1 MFLILLYFILYCKQK
16 LYLVNI
22 EVLLLNGKMK
32 IPLKKPVLVTSA
44 LPYVNGE
51 CHIGHLRTYVP
62 ADIYVR
68 VLRKM
73 GYDVVFIS
81 GSDTHGTPI
90 VLSAEA
96 QGITPQAVV
105 EKYHQHFKRMFQALN
120 VNFDYYG
127 RTDSESNHRRTE
139 EIVKKLIDNGYV
151 YKKET
156 KQAFCNTCGR
166 FLPDRY
172 VEGKCPYCGAIA
184 RGDECDQGCGK
195 HLEPGE
201 IIEPRCKIC
210 GSEADFKEQ
219 EQFYFKLSAFAD
231 FLISY
236 LDHLGGTLNAR
247 NYAKE
252 WTRKELRDWCVT
264 RNLEWGVKF
273 PGRGDLVVYVW
284 VDAPIGYISFTEDL
298 IKEKGEGEK
307 EWRKYWKENKAT
319 IVHFIGTDIIYHH
332 CIFWPAM
339 LKGAGYSLPDAVVAS
354 GMVKID
360 GKTFSKS
367 RGNVVWAT
375 EFLERFHPDTLRY
388 YLVAQSSHTK
398 ELDFSW
404 DSFYTR
410 VNHELV
416 AILGNLV
423 HRVVSFTY
431 KNFGAV
437 PEGDI
442 EEEVFAQIEL
452 TREEVISAMEEYE
465 FKKLVDAVMKLAYF
479 GNSFFQREE
488 PWHLI
493 KEGEKGRERCGG
505 IVKNVL
511 QIIKAVC
518 ILMEA
523 VMPDKMAE
531 VWSQLGME
539 SDVHSVMLDE
549 LMMPIKSGQ
558 TLKKPKKLFE
568 RVEV

>member
-1 MFLILLYFILYCKQK
+1 
-16 LYLVNI
+16 
-22 EVLLLNGKMK
+22 MK
-32 IPLKKPVLVTSA
+32 IPIEKQVLVTSA

-68 VLRKM
+68 MLRKM
-73 GYDVVFIS
+73 GYDVIFIS

-96 QGITPQAVV
+96 QGITPEDVV
-105 EKYHQHFKRMFQALN
+105 EKYHEHFKRIFQTLN

-139 EIVKKLIDNGYV
+139 EIVKKLIENGYV
-151 YKKET
+151 YKEET

-210 GSEADFKEQ
+210 GSEADFKKQ
-219 EQFYFKLSAFAD
+219 EHFFFKLSSFTD

-236 LDHLGGTLNAR
+236 LDNLGGTLNAK

-252 WTRKELRDWCVT
+252 WAKKELRDWCIT

-273 PGRGDLVVYVW
+273 PGRDGLVVYVW

-298 IKEKGEGEK
+298 IKEKGEDEEG
-307 EWRKYWKENKAT
+307 WRKYWKEDKTA

-354 GMVKID
+354 GMVKIN

-367 RGNVVWAT
+367 RGNVVWTT

-404 DSFYTR
+404 DSFYMR
-410 VNHELV
+410 VNNELV

-423 HRVVSFTY
+423 HRVVSFAY
-431 KNFGAV
+431 KNFGEV
-437 PEGDI
+437 PEGGV
-442 EEEVFAQIEL
+442 EEEVFAEIEH
-452 TREEVISAMEEYE
+452 TRGEAIRVVEEYE
-465 FKKLVDAVMKLAYF
+465 FKKLVDAVMKLADF

-518 ILMEA
+518 IGLEA

-539 SDVHSVMLDE
+539 SDVHSVKLE
-549 LMMPIKSGQ
+549 EMMVPIKSGQ
-558 TLKKPKKLFE
+558 ALKKPEKLFE
-568 RVEV
+568 VVEI

>member
-1 MFLILLYFILYCKQK
+1 
-16 LYLVNI
+16 
-22 EVLLLNGKMK
+22 MK
-32 IPLKKPVLVTSA
+32 IPIKKPVLVTSA

-51 CHIGHLRTYVP
+51 CHMGHLRTYVP

-68 VLRKM
+68 MLRKM
-73 GYDVVFIS
+73 GYDVLFIS

-96 QGITPQAVV
+96 QGITPEDVV
-105 EKYHQHFKRMFQALN
+105 EKYHEHFKRIFQTLN

-139 EIVKKLIDNGYV
+139 EIVKKLIENGYV

-210 GSEADFKEQ
+210 GSEADFKKQ
-219 EQFYFKLSAFAD
+219 EHFFFKLSSFSD

-236 LDHLGGTLNAR
+236 LDKLGGTLNAR

-252 WTRKELRDWCVT
+252 WARKELRDWCIT

-273 PGRGDLVVYVW
+273 PGRDGLVVYVW

-298 IKEKGEGEK
+298 IKEKGEDEE
-307 EWRKYWKENKAT
+307 EWRKYWKEDKTA

-354 GMVKID
+354 GMVKIN

-367 RGNVVWAT
+367 RGNVVWTT

-404 DSFYTR
+404 DSFYMR
-410 VNHELV
+410 VNNELV

-423 HRVVSFTY
+423 HRVVSFAY
-431 KNFGAV
+431 KNFGEV

-442 EEEVFAQIEL
+442 GEEVFAEIEH
-452 TREEVISAMEEYE
+452 TSEEMIRAVEEYE
-465 FKKLVDAVMKLAYF
+465 FKKLVDAVMKLADF

-518 ILMEA
+518 IGLEA

-539 SDVHSVMLDE
+539 SDVHSVKLDE
-549 LMMPIKSGQ
+549 MMVPIKSG
-558 TLKKPKKLFE
+558 TALKKPEKLFE
-568 RVEV
+568 VVEI

>member
-1 MFLILLYFILYCKQK
+1 
-16 LYLVNI
+16 
-22 EVLLLNGKMK
+22 MK
-32 IPLKKPVLVTSA
+32 IPIEKPVLVTSA

-68 VLRKM
+68 MLRKM
-73 GYDVVFIS
+73 GYDAIFIS

-96 QGITPQAVV
+96 QGITPEEVV
-105 EKYHQHFKRMFQALN
+105 EKYHEHFKRIFKELN
-120 VNFDYYG
+120 VDFDYYG
-127 RTDSESNHRRTE
+127 QTDSESNHRRTE
-139 EIVKKLIDNGYV
+139 EIVKKLIENGYV
-151 YKKET
+151 YKKGT

-172 VEGKCPYCGAIA
+172 VEGECPYCGAMA

-201 IIEPRCKIC
+201 IIEPKCKIC

-219 EQFYFKLSAFAD
+219 EQFFFKLASFAN
-231 FLISY
+231 FLVSY
-236 LDHLGGTLNAR
+236 LDKLGGTRNAK

-252 WTRKELRDWCVT
+252 WVKKELMDWCIT

-273 PGRGDLVVYVW
+273 PGRDDLVVYVW
-284 VDAPIGYISFTEDL
+284 VDAPIGYISFTEELMGD
-298 IKEKGEGEK
+298 KEEGEREQ
-307 EWRKYWKENKAT
+307 EWRKYWTGNKAT

-367 RGNVVWAT
+367 RGDVVWTA

-398 ELDFSW
+398 ELEFSW
-404 DSFYTR
+404 DSFSMR
-410 VNHELV
+410 VNNELLAV
-416 AILGNLV
+416 LGNLV
-423 HRVVSFTY
+423 HRVVSFAY
-431 KNFGAV
+431 NNFGV
-437 PEGDI
+437 IPEGDI
-442 EEEVFAQIEL
+442 EEEVFAEIEK
-452 TREEVISAMEEYE
+452 TREEVIRAVEEYE
-465 FKKLVDAVMKLAYF
+465 FKKLVDSVMKLADF
-479 GNSFFQREE
+479 GNVFFQREE

-493 KEGEKGRERCGG
+493 KKGEKEKERCGE

-511 QIIKAVC
+511 QILKAVC

-531 VWSQLGME
+531 AWSQLGME
-539 SDVHSVMLDE
+539 SDVHSVKLDE
-549 LMMPIKSGQ
+549 MMVPIESGQ
-558 TLKKPKKLFE
+558 ALKKPKKLFE
-568 RVEV
+568 RVEAYSKIKI

>member
-1 MFLILLYFILYCKQK
+1 
-16 LYLVNI
+16 
-22 EVLLLNGKMK
+22 MK
-32 IPLKKPVLVTSA
+32 IPIEKQVLVTSA

-68 VLRKM
+68 MLRKM
-73 GYDVVFIS
+73 GYDVIFIS

-105 EKYHQHFKRMFQALN
+105 EKYHEHFKRMFQALN

-127 RTDSESNHRRTE
+127 QTDSESNHRRTE
-139 EIVKKLIDNGYV
+139 EIVKKLIENGYV
-151 YKKET
+151 YKKKT

-201 IIEPRCKIC
+201 IMEPRCKIC
-210 GSEADFKEQ
+210 GSKADFREQ
-219 EQFYFKLSAFAD
+219 EHFFFKLSSFSD

-236 LDHLGGTLNAR
+236 LDNLGGTLNAR

-273 PGRGDLVVYVW
+273 PGRDDLVVYVW
-284 VDAPIGYISFTEDL
+284 VDAPIGYISFTEEL
-298 IKEKGEGEK
+298 IKEKGEDKK
-307 EWRKYWKENKAT
+307 EWRKYWKESKAT

-404 DSFYTR
+404 DSFYVR
-410 VNHELV
+410 MNHELV

-423 HRVVSFTY
+423 HRVVSFAY
-431 KNFGAV
+431 KNFGVV
-437 PEGDI
+437 PEGEI
-442 EEEVFAQIEL
+442 EEEVFAQIEH
-452 TREEVISAMEEYE
+452 TREEVISAVEEYE
-465 FKKLVDAVMKLAYF
+465 FKKLVDTVMMLAYF

-531 VWSQLGME
+531 VWSQLGMGG
-539 SDVHSVMLDE
+539 DVHSVKLDE
-549 LMMPIKSGQ
+549 LMVPIKSGQ
-558 TLKKPKKLFE
+558 ELRKPKKLFA
-568 RVEV
+568 VADI

>member
-1 MFLILLYFILYCKQK
+1 
-16 LYLVNI
+16 
-22 EVLLLNGKMK
+22 MK
-32 IPLKKPVLVTSA
+32 IPIEKPVLVTSA

-68 VLRKM
+68 MLRKM
-73 GYDVVFIS
+73 GYDVIFIS

-105 EKYHQHFKRMFQALN
+105 EKYHEHFKRIFKELN
-120 VNFDYYG
+120 VSFDYYG

-139 EIVKKLIDNGYV
+139 EIVKKLIENGYV
-151 YKKET
+151 YEKKT

-172 VEGKCPYCGAIA
+172 VEGKCPYCGAVA

-210 GSEADFKEQ
+210 GSEADFKKQ
-219 EQFYFKLSAFAD
+219 EHFFFKLSSFAD
-231 FLISY
+231 FLLSY
-236 LDHLGGTLNAR
+236 LDNLGGTLNAR

-273 PGRGDLVVYVW
+273 PGRDDLVIYVW
-284 VDAPIGYISFTEDL
+284 VDAPIGYISFTEEL
-298 IKEKGEGEK
+298 IKK
-307 EWRKYWKENKAT
+307 WRKYWKEGKAT

-339 LKGAGYSLPDAVVAS
+339 LKGADYSLPDAVVAS
-354 GMVKID
+354 GMVKIN

-404 DSFYTR
+404 DSFSVR
-410 VNHELV
+410 VNNELV
-416 AILGNLV
+416 GILGNLV
-423 HRVVSFTY
+423 HRVVSFAY
-431 KNFGAV
+431 KNFGVV

-442 EEEVFAQIEL
+442 EEEVFTEIEH
-452 TREEVISAMEEYE
+452 TRKEVIRALEEYE
-465 FKKLVDAVMKLAYF
+465 FKKLVDAVMKLADF

-493 KEGEKGRERCGG
+493 EKGEKGRKRCGE

-518 ILMEA
+518 VLMEA

-539 SDVHSVMLDE
+539 SDVHSVKLE
-549 LMMPIKSGQ
+549 EMMVPLKSGQ

-568 RVEV
+568 RVEI

>member
-1 MFLILLYFILYCKQK
+1 
-16 LYLVNI
+16 
-22 EVLLLNGKMK
+22 MK
-32 IPLKKPVLVTSA
+32 IPIKKPVLVTSA

-68 VLRKM
+68 MLRKM
-73 GYDVVFIS
+73 GYDVIFIS

-96 QGITPQAVV
+96 QGITPEDVV
-105 EKYHQHFKRMFQALN
+105 EKYHEHFKRIFQTLN

-139 EIVKKLIDNGYV
+139 EIVKKLIENGYV

-210 GSEADFKEQ
+210 GSEADFKKQ
-219 EQFYFKLSAFAD
+219 EQFFFKLSSFTD

-236 LDHLGGTLNAR
+236 LDKLGGTLNAK

-252 WTRKELRDWCVT
+252 WAKKELRDWCIT

-273 PGRGDLVVYVW
+273 PGRDGLVVYVW
-284 VDAPIGYISFTEDL
+284 VDAPIGYISFTEEL
-298 IKEKGEGEK
+298 IKGKEEDEEG
-307 EWRKYWKENKAT
+307 WRKYWKEDKTA

-354 GMVKID
+354 GMVKIN

-367 RGNVVWAT
+367 RGNVVWTT

-404 DSFYTR
+404 DSFYMR
-410 VNHELV
+410 VNNELV

-423 HRVVSFTY
+423 HRVVSFAY
-431 KNFGAV
+431 KNFGEV

-442 EEEVFAQIEL
+442 EEEVFAEIEH
-452 TREEVISAMEEYE
+452 TREEAIRVVEEYE
-465 FKKLVDAVMKLAYF
+465 FKKLVDAVMKLADF
-479 GNSFFQREE
+479 GNGFFQREE

-518 ILMEA
+518 IGLEA

-539 SDVHSVMLDE
+539 SDVHSVKLE
-549 LMMPIKSGQ
+549 EMMVPIKSGQ
-558 TLKKPKKLFE
+558 ALKKPEKLFE
-568 RVEV
+568 VVEI

>member
-1 MFLILLYFILYCKQK
+1 
-16 LYLVNI
+16 
-22 EVLLLNGKMK
+22 MK
-32 IPLKKPVLVTSA
+32 IPVEMPVLVTSA

-68 VLRKM
+68 MLRKM
-73 GYDVVFIS
+73 GYEVIFIS

-96 QGITPQAVV
+96 QGITPEAVV
-105 EKYHQHFKRMFQALN
+105 ERYHEHFKRVFKELN

-127 RTDSESNHRRTE
+127 RTDSENNHRRTE
-139 EIVKKLIDNGYV
+139 EIVKKLIENGYV
-151 YKKET
+151 YKMRI
-156 KQAFCNTCGR
+156 KQAFCTSCER

-172 VEGKCPYCGAIA
+172 VEGVCPFCGEIA
-184 RGDECDQGCGK
+184 RGDECDLGCGK

-201 IIEPRCKIC
+201 IREPRCKIC
-210 GSEADFKEQ
+210 GSTAEFREQ
-219 EQFYFKLSAFAD
+219 EHFFFKLSSFAD
-231 FLISY
+231 FLSAY
-236 LDHLGGTLNAR
+236 LETLGGTLNAR

-252 WTRKELRDWCVT
+252 WVKKELRDWCIT

-273 PGRGDLVVYVW
+273 PGRDDLVVYVW
-284 VDAPIGYISFTEDL
+284 VDAPIGYISFTEEF
-298 IKEKGEGEK
+298 IKGKGEDEA
-307 EWRKYWKENKAT
+307 EWSKYWKEDKTT

-367 RGNVVWAT
+367 RGNVVWTT

-388 YLVAQSSHTK
+388 YLVSHSSHTK

-404 DSFYTR
+404 DSFYMR
-410 VNHELV
+410 VNNELV

-423 HRVVSFTY
+423 HRVLSFAY
-431 KNFGAV
+431 KNFGVV
-437 PEGDI
+437 PDGDI
-442 EEEVFAQIEL
+442 EEEVFAEIEK
-452 TREEVISAMEEYE
+452 TREEVIRALEDYE
-465 FKKLVDAVMKLAYF
+465 FKKLVDAVMMLADF

-488 PWHLI
+488 PWRLL
-493 KEGEKGRERCGG
+493 KKGAQGRERCRE

-511 QIIKAVC
+511 QILKAVC
-518 ILMEA
+518 ISLDA
-523 VMPDKMAE
+523 VMPVKMEE
-531 VWSQLGME
+531 VWGQLGME
-539 SDVHSVMLDE
+539 GDVHSVKLDE
-549 LMMPIKSGQ
+549 MVVPIKSGQ
-558 TLKKPKKLFE
+558 ALKKPSKLFE
-568 RVEV
+568 RVGV

>member
-1 MFLILLYFILYCKQK
+1 
-16 LYLVNI
+16 
-22 EVLLLNGKMK
+22 MK
-32 IPLKKPVLVTSA
+32 IPVEMPVLVTSA

-68 VLRKM
+68 MLRKM
-73 GYDVVFIS
+73 GYEVIFIS

-96 QGITPQAVV
+96 QGITPEAVV
-105 EKYHQHFKRMFQALN
+105 ERYHEHFKRVFEELN

-127 RTDSESNHRRTE
+127 RTDSENNHRRTE
-139 EIVKKLIDNGYV
+139 EIVKKLIENGYV
-151 YKKET
+151 YKMRI
-156 KQAFCNTCGR
+156 KQAFCTSCGR

-172 VEGKCPYCGAIA
+172 VEGICPFCGEIA

-201 IIEPRCKIC
+201 IREPRCKIC
-210 GSEADFKEQ
+210 GSTAEFREQ
-219 EQFYFKLSAFAD
+219 EHFFFNLSSFAE
-231 FLISY
+231 FLTSY
-236 LDHLGGTLNAR
+236 LDTMGGTLNAR

-252 WTRKELRDWCVT
+252 WVKKELRDWCIT

-273 PGRGDLVVYVW
+273 PGRDDLVVYVW
-284 VDAPIGYISFTEDL
+284 VDAPIGYISFTEEF
-298 IKEKGEGEK
+298 IKGKGEDEA
-307 EWRKYWKENKAT
+307 EWSKYWKEDKTT

-367 RGNVVWAT
+367 RGNVVWTT

-388 YLVAQSSHTK
+388 YLVSHSSHTK

-404 DSFYTR
+404 DSFYMR
-410 VNHELV
+410 VNNELV

-423 HRVVSFTY
+423 HRVLSFAY
-431 KNFGAV
+431 KNFGVV

-442 EEEVFAQIEL
+442 DEEVFAEIEK
-452 TREEVISAMEEYE
+452 TKEEVIRAVEDYE
-465 FKKLVDAVMKLAYF
+465 FKKLVDAVMMLADF

-488 PWHLI
+488 PWRLL
-493 KEGEKGRERCGG
+493 KKGAQGRERGG
-505 IVKNVL
+505 EIVKNVL
-511 QIIKAVC
+511 QILKAVC
-518 ILMEA
+518 ISLDA
-523 VMPDKMAE
+523 VMPVKMEE
-531 VWSQLGME
+531 VWGQLGME
-539 SDVHSVMLDE
+539 GDVHSVKLDE
-549 LMMPIKSGQ
+549 MMVPIKSGQ
-558 TLKKPKKLFE
+558 ALEKPSKLFE
-568 RVEV
+568 QVEV